1 MTTTRTPI
9 LKAGLLALAWPI
21 FVEQLLHI
29 MTGTVDTFMVSHI
42 SDNAVAALGTANQ
55 IVVFF
60 IIIFSF
66 VSIGSGVVITHH
78 LGAGD
83 RDGADHVASTAIGV
97 NTWLGLAASLL
108 VSYFAEPML
117 DLVQLSDELKNY
129 ALPFLH
135 LMGGTLFLES
145 INFALSSVLRSHT
158 HTRPVMIVTIL
169 QNGLNVLGNCILLF
183 GLFGAP
189 KMGVVG
195 VALSTVFSRFVACIA
210 LWILVEHY
218 THLKVRARDFFY
230 LKRDRLSRILHIGL
244 PAAGENISWWLAFM
258 FVTALTARMGGV
270 ALATQAY
277 AFQIALVIMLCGIAI
292 SVAGEIIIGHMVGAG
307 QFEDAYHQAMN
318 NLKLGLVATVVM
330 VSLAAIGAPWLF
342 GLFTSD
348 PVIIASGTLL
358 VRMSLF
364 LEPGRTFNIVFVN
377 ALRAT
382 GDARYPLIWG
392 VISQWT
398 IMVGCSWLFGTYLG
412 FGLPGVWVAFA
423 IDEWFRAMLFLR
435 RWRKRKWLPHAQRT
449 HASAQAAGDA
459 TASSA
464 EGALP

>member
-1 MTTTRTPI
+1 MNQNKLADALEPS
-9 LKAGLLALAWPI
+9 LMALAWPI

-66 VSIGSGVVITHH
+66 ISIGSGVVITHH

-97 NTWLGLAASLL
+97 NTWLGLVASVL
-108 VSYFAEPML
+108 VWYFAEPML
-117 DLVQLSDELKNY
+117 DLVQLSDELKGY

-145 INFALSSVLRSHT
+145 INFALSSILRSHT
-158 HTRPVMIVTIL
+158 HTRPVMIVTVV
-169 QNGLNVLGNCILLF
+169 QNGLNVIGNCILLF

-210 LWILVEHY
+210 LWFLVEHY

-230 LKRDRLSRILHIGL
+230 LKRDRLGRILHIGL

-258 FVTALTARMGGV
+258 VITALTARMGGV
-270 ALATQAY
+270 SLATQAY
-277 AFQIALVIMLCGIAI
+277 TFQIALVIMLCGIAI
-292 SVAGEIIIGHMVGAG
+292 SVAGEIIIGHMIGAG
-307 QFEDAYHQAMN
+307 KFEEAYHQAMN
-318 NLKLGLVATVVM
+318 NLKFGLIITVGM
-330 VSLAAIGAPWLF
+330 VSLAALGAPRLF
-342 GLFTSD
+342 ALFTSD
-348 PVIIASGTLL
+348 PAIIATGTLL

-382 GDARYPLIWG
+382 GDARYPLLWG

-398 IMVGCSWLFGTYLG
+398 FMAGGSWLLGTHFGL
-412 FGLPGVWVAFA
+412 GLPGVWIAFA

-435 RWRKRKWLPHAQRT
+435 RWRKRKWLPHARRT
-449 HASAQAAGDA
+449 HASAQAAGAD
-459 TASSA
+459 
-464 EGALP
+464 L

>member
-1 MTTTRTPI
+1 MTKPNLAKA
-9 LKAGLLALAWPI
+9 LKPSLMALAWPI

-66 VSIGSGVVITHH
+66 ISIGSSVVMTHH

-83 RDGADHVASTAIGV
+83 REGADHLASTAIGV
-97 NTWLGLAASLL
+97 NTWLGLIASLL
-108 VSYFAEPML
+108 VWYFAELML
-117 DLVQLSDELKNY
+117 DVIQLPEELKGY

-145 INFALSSVLRSHT
+145 INFALSSILRSHT
-158 HTRPVMIVTIL
+158 HTRPVMIVTVI
-169 QNGLNVLGNCILLF
+169 QNVLNIVGNCILLF

-195 VALSTVFSRFVACIA
+195 VALSTVFSRFVACVA

-230 LKRDRLSRILHIGL
+230 LKGDRLKRILHIGL

-258 FVTALTARMGGV
+258 FITALTARMGGV
-270 ALATQAY
+270 SLATQAY
-277 AFQIALVIMLCGIAI
+277 TFQIALVVMLGGIAV
-292 SVAGEIIIGHMVGAG
+292 SVAGEIIIGHMIGAG

-318 NLKLGLVATVVM
+318 NLKLGLITSIGM
-330 VSLAAIGAPWLF
+330 VCLAALTAPWLF

-348 PVIIASGTLL
+348 PAIIATGTLL

-364 LEPGRTFNIVFVN
+364 VEPGRTFNIVFVN

-382 GDARYPLIWG
+382 GDARYPLMWG
-392 VISQWT
+392 VISHWT
-398 IMVGCSWLFGTYLG
+398 LMAGGSWLLGTYFGL
-412 FGLPGVWVAFA
+412 GLPGVWIAFGL
-423 IDEWFRAMLFLR
+423 DEWFRAMLFLR
-435 RWRKRKWLPHAQRT
+435 RWRKRKWLPHARRT
-449 HASAQAAGDA
+449 HASAQAAGA
-459 TASSA
+459 EISSS
-464 EGALP
+464 LPS